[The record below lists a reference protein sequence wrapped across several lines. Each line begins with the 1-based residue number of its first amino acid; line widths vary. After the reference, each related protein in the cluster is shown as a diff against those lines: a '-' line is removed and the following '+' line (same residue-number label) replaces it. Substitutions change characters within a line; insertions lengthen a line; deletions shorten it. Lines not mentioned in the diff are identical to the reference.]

1 LMIAKALAH
10 EPRILFLDEP
20 SAGVD
25 VELRKDMW
33 QLVRELR
40 AGGVTVILTTHYIE
54 EAEDMADRVGVINH
68 GELIVVEDKVEL
80 MRKLGRKQLTVE
92 LRERLD
98 SLPPRLAVHNLR
110 LAADG
115 KQLIY
120 EYDTKGEHTGI
131 TGLLDDIA
139 RAGIRFTDL
148 QTTQSSL
155 EDIFVDLVKGRP

>member
-1 LMIAKALAH
+1 
-10 EPRILFLDEP
+10 
-20 SAGVD
+20 
-25 VELRKDMW
+25 
-33 QLVRELR
+33 
-40 AGGVTVILTTHYIE
+40 
-54 EAEDMADRVGVINH
+54 MADRVGVINH

-80 MRKLGRKQLTVE
+80 MRKLGRKQLRVE

-98 SLPPRLAVHNLR
+98 SLPPSLAAHNLR

-155 EDIFVDLVKGRP
+155 EDIFVGLVKGRP